1 MKSLSYSN
9 GFAARK
15 TGNAVQARQS
25 HKSYGSI
32 VIEEENEFSSHGLF
46 AFVQL
51 LSRV

>member
-15 TGNAVQARQS
+15 TVNAVQARQS